1 MIKIH
6 RPSFVFTNPEER
18 SPAAAAKFR
27 SGSSDLLITIS
38 RMSAACGEI
47 KILARLAYGLHSQFV
62 KNVFIAVTL
71 EMDENNNHNSS
82 VCMEKV
88 THLV

>member
-18 SPAAAAKFR
+18 NPAAAAKFH

-38 RMSAACGEI
+38 RMSVACGEI
-47 KILARLAYGLHSQFV
+47 KIPAWLAYELHSQFV
-62 KNVFIAVTL
+62 KHFP
-71 EMDENNNHNSS
+71 
-82 VCMEKV
+82 
-88 THLV
+88 

>member
-1 MIKIH
+1 MIKLH

-47 KILARLAYGLHSQFV
+47 KILAKHTSY
-62 KNVFIAVTL
+62 IP
-71 EMDENNNHNSS
+71 NSLKMFS
-82 VCMEKV
+82 
-88 THLV
+88 